1 MTASSYNGSLGEK
14 AAIRRKEKT
23 EAVADIVFLSF
34 VRAACLNVARTLLV
48 SLNTGLWFTFTPE
61 KPRQECEAVN

>member
-23 EAVADIVFLSF
+23 EAVADIVSS
-34 VRAACLNVARTLLV
+34 ALL
-48 SLNTGLWFTFTPE
+48 GQP
-61 KPRQECEAVN
+61 A